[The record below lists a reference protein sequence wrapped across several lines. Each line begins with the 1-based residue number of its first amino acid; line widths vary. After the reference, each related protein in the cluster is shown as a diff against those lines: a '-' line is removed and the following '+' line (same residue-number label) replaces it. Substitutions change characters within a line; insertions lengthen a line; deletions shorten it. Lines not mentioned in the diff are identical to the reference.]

1 MPGRLESFFL
11 RKTSTARLQL
21 DALDGLRGVAV
32 LIVVLSHLS
41 NADLYLVPGLDFR
54 GTGKSGVYL
63 FFALS
68 AFLLTKPLLGD
79 DFDARD
85 PRGWV
90 RYALRRILRI
100 FPLYWL
106 VLFSNWAFAQWAP
119 TRAMPSLTTDEFIGH
134 LLLQQ
139 GKGVYWTI
147 PVEVTYY
154 LVLPWVALAYRALR
168 LDLALVSC
176 ATAAAIGAAL
186 LIWPPAESAK
196 DTLHLGVYLP
206 IFLLGS
212 YAAVVDARFERLVG
226 QETALRRIASAL
238 VCAGLLGV
246 AALSP
251 AVGSA
256 VLGEE
261 LPKDWM
267 HRQFLAFGALW
278 GVVVFGAVNGGAAL
292 ERVLASKP
300 LRLIGVVSFSIYL
313 WHVPVARSL
322 VLAQLP
328 GPWLTS
334 WAILLL
340 SIAVGMLSFALIE
353 WPLTRSA
360 RVARWMR
367 TIAGSRTR

>member
-21 DALDGLRGVAV
+21 DALDGLRGAAV

-41 NADLYLVPGLDFR
+41 NADLYLLPGLDLR

-68 AFLLTKPLLGD
+68 AFLLTKPLLRSEMD
-79 DFDARD
+79 LRD

-90 RYALRRILRI
+90 RYALRRVLRI

-119 TRAMPSLTTDEFIGH
+119 TRAMPSLTTDEFVGH

-186 LIWPPAESAK
+186 LAWPPAESAK

-212 YAAVVDARFERLVG
+212 YAAVVDARVERLAG
-226 QETALRRIASAL
+226 QQTALRRIASAL
-238 VCAGLLGV
+238 ACAGLLGV

-256 VLGEE
+256 VFGEE
-261 LPKDWM
+261 LPKDWT

-278 GVVVFGAVNGGAAL
+278 GAVVFGAVNGGAWL
-292 ERVLASKP
+292 ERVLASRP

-328 GPWLTS
+328 SPWLIS
-334 WAILLL
+334 WAVLLV

-360 RVARWMR
+360 RVARWR
-367 TIAGSRTR
+367 RSVAGRQGP